1 MIACADTAQT
11 FMDNVRAEIQTK
23 IQHLNPND
31 IPTRILYD
39 RTLPL
44 SNILGYGTPSGF
56 APLVPNVL
64 NSSAGHYFFGDGGR
78 SLPQDPYVVYPVP
91 AKNMITITN
100 TQRENTAISVVLY
113 DMFGQVKTS
122 MNTIDNNSITL
133 GVSNTPEGLY
143 IIKIIAENGIDVI
156 KHISIE
162 R

>member
-1 MIACADTAQT
+1 MIACAATAQN

-44 SNILGYGTPSGF
+44 SNLLGYGTPSGF
-56 APLVPNVL
+56 APLVPGVPS
-64 NSSAGHYFFGDGGR
+64 SSA
-78 SLPQDPYVVYPVP
+78 
-91 AKNMITITN
+91 
-100 TQRENTAISVVLY
+100 VLY
-113 DMFGQVKTS
+113 DMFGQAKTS
-122 MNTIDNNSITL
+122 KNTIDNNSITL
-133 GVSNTPEGLY
+133 DISNIPEGLY
-143 IIKIIAENGIDVI
+143 IIKIIANNGIDVI